1 MQMQNVE
8 SPSADRPY
16 PRAAAAGWGAIGAI
30 EPLTRNPNARPA
42 LIPLQSRG
50 ISPGATMETS
60 CP

>member
-8 SPSADRPY
+8 SPRRIARTA
-16 PRAAAAGWGAIGAI
+16 RAAAAGWGAIGAM